1 MKRGDKCDG
10 IKYLIIVFVLFLSLS
25 FLSCRD
31 EEIVVESEYVSNY
44 ISPEFKIISPKS
56 GDLWFTGNNYEI
68 KWISSSRSKNVSI
81 ELYRKNTL
89 KKVISSNTENDGSYI
104 YYVPG
109 DLASSNLYKIKI
121 TNLEQTSE
129 FVYSDYFSIR

>member
-44 ISPEFKIISPKS
+44 ISQEFKIISPKS

-68 KWISSSRSKNVSI
+68 KWISSPRSKNVSI